1 MRPRFHHHKAA
12 LGNGFQFVRRHQRT
26 LHHLQA
32 LAGIVLSAADRAGQ
46 YSAAAQRFG
55 ELLRRLAV
63 GCKAAED
70 GILTVVSQYFCAFS
84 AVILLQLRQRL
95 DDGYQCDTTGAT
107 RAEQRLHVKGGHSSE
122 LITIEHH
129 AAGQTPAVLVRHG
142 EQLPR
147 QRLYHQARHEVLGG
161 VLLRQDEEDGGL
173 LCRKLL
179 GVGGA
184 VEAQHL
190 LQLRVQKGV
199 EPGQHRGHDGGHGL
213 LGGIQ
218 RCTGKPPGLVY
229 VRQSVHQKCKP
240 VFAANAGGC

>member
-12 LGNGFQFVRRHQRT
+12 LGNGFQLVRRHQWT
-26 LHHLQA
+26 LYHLQA
-32 LAGIVLSAADRAGQ
+32 LAGIVLPLTDRAAEHR
-46 YSAAAQRFG
+46 AAAQRFG
-55 ELLRRLAV
+55 ELLRRLTV
-63 GCKAAED
+63 GRKAAED

-107 RAEQRLHVKGGHSSE
+107 RAEQCLHIKGGHSSE

-129 AAGQTPAVLVRHG
+129 AAGQMPTVLVRHG
-142 EQLPR
+142 EQLPC
-147 QRLYHQARHEVLGG
+147 QRLYHQPCHEVLGG
-161 VLLRQDEEDGGL
+161 VLLRQDEEDSGL
-173 LCRKLL
+173 LRRKLL
-179 GVGGA
+179 GVGGT

-190 LQLRVQKGV
+190 LQLRVQEGV

-213 LGGIQ
+213 FGGIQ

-229 VRQSVHQKCKP
+229 VWQSVHQKRKP
-240 VFAANAGGC
+240 VFAANAGGR